1 VTQATTATI
10 EKVVRKVL
18 KQEQDADEKA
28 TLKAIQRVSRLLTDQ
43 VIPKL
48 DDPQE
53 DEDTGADSDADSDAD
68 SSQARG
74 RSFAAAAT
82 PDDGPGIPEGED
94 GETPPE
100 IPEAVNHAFEELYST
115 LSQERATALAA
126 FFTAISQELG
136 GDEGADDENA
146 DTDDEDADNA
156 DDDAESHAGS
166 L

>member
-28 TLKAIQRVSRLLTDQ
+28 TLRAIQRVSRLLTDQ

-53 DEDTGADSDADSDAD
+53 DEDTDADSDAD
-68 SSQARG
+68 SGPVRG

-82 PDDGPGIPEGED
+82 PDDGPGVPEGED
-94 GETPPE
+94 GETRPE
-100 IPEAVNHAFEELYST
+100 IPEAVNQAFDELYST
-115 LSQERATALAA
+115 LSQERATALAT

-136 GDEGADDENA
+136 GDEGADDENPDDEDA
-146 DTDDEDADNA
+146 DDEDADNA